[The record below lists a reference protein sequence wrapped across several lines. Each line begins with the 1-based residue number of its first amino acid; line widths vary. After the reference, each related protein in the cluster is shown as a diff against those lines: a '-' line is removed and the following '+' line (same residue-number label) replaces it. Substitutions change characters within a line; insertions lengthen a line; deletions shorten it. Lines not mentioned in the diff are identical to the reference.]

1 MARAQSIGRY
11 VFKMYN
17 YVLFLYKTVMLS
29 LCFNT
34 DHQNL
39 FWGIRM
45 MHGSFLRFLI
55 VVMSVCGVLQAAE
68 QGSSAPRVARPC
80 PTWLT
85 QSTLYQIWPR
95 GFTPEG
101 TLAAAT
107 KKLPH
112 VAELGISII
121 YMSPIFLQDDD
132 PRREFWSDRQKA
144 SQLNNPHN
152 PYRIKDYFKIDPEYG
167 TDADLKAFVAEA
179 HRLNMRV
186 ILDLVYLH
194 CGPTAVAVTNG
205 LDWVERDAHGVPVPA
220 SWHFPKL
227 NFKSA
232 SLREHLFS
240 NMTYWVQQFN
250 VDGYRCDVA
259 PGVPLDF
266 WEESRRR
273 LEKIRPDIIM
283 LSEGERTAD
292 QCFAFDLNYN
302 FTWLR
307 TLQQVFEK
315 GASAATMQTLWQK
328 QRTNFPAGA
337 RFIRYTE
344 NHDIVHDELRAE
356 IVFGERGAA
365 AMMVFCF
372 TIDGVPMLYNGQEF
386 GDCSPQSIY
395 AQWPIR
401 WESKPLKKA
410 QKKWA
415 FYKRLCQLRKE
426 ESALA
431 TGAVAWL
438 TTDRPDD
445 VLAYTREDPAATVMT
460 LISLSN
466 RKVLVTVECD
476 RMGERLLGDGAVL
489 TLRDNKVHAELAP
502 FGYCVTK
509 TKK

>member
-1 MARAQSIGRY
+1 MIKS
-11 VFKMYN
+11 YN
-17 YVLFLYKTVMLS
+17 YLLFLYKTVKVF
-29 LCFNT
+29 LCFNMH
-34 DHQNL
+34 HQNR
-39 FWGIRM
+39 FWEIHM
-45 MHGSFLRFLI
+45 MYGAFILRFIL
-55 VVMSVCGVLQAAE
+55 VVGVCGALLADE
-68 QGSSAPRVARPC
+68 QGAATLRRARAC
-80 PTWLT
+80 PEWLM
-85 QSTLYQIWPR
+85 QSTIYQIWPR

-112 VAELGISII
+112 VADLGISII

-132 PRREFWSDRQKA
+132 RRPEFWSDRQKA
-144 SQLNNPHN
+144 SQLNNPRN

-167 TDADLKAFVAEA
+167 TDADFKAFVDEA

-205 LDWVERDAHGVPVPA
+205 LDWVERDAQGVPVPA

-232 SLREHLFS
+232 SLREHLFT

-283 LSEGERTAD
+283 LSEGERAAD

-307 TLQQVFEK
+307 TLHQIFEK
-315 GASAATMQTLWQK
+315 GTSAEAMQALWRK
-328 QRTNFPAGA
+328 QRADFPAGA

-401 WESKPLKKA
+401 WEIRPLKKA
-410 QKKWA
+410 QKKGA
-415 FYKRLCQLRKE
+415 FYTRLCQLRKE
-426 ESALA
+426 EPALA
-431 TGAVAWL
+431 TGTVTWL
-438 TTDRPDD
+438 TTDQPDA
-445 VLAYTREDPAATVMT
+445 VLAYAREGQASTLVT

-466 RKVLVTVECD
+466 RKTAVTVDYD
-476 RMGERLLGDGAVL
+476 RVGDLLLCDGAVL
-489 TLRDNKVHAELAP
+489 KLREGKVHAECAP
-502 FGYCVTK
+502 FGYCVMK
-509 TKK
+509 VKK